1 MTDQQSTPKPPDFH
15 DLQWDNEHL
24 GESIDKLYTMTIH
37 RANGA
42 ISWYRRNTPKVKR
55 AARWARTLAIL
66 FAALGGII
74 PTLSQLTPA
83 IGFEL
88 NPLWSTVAI
97 ALAGGA
103 LAFDRF
109 FGNSSAW
116 IRYITAEMRLSEM
129 LQNFQFQWE
138 SERLAWQGKAPNFD
152 QAQLLV
158 AQSSS
163 FLKEISKVVQ
173 DETQMWVLE
182 FQSTLKA
189 LDDNLKASAE
199 QNRKGAINVTV
210 ENGASFEKGWKL
222 FLEDKSLGTYSGTT
236 GAINNLLPGFYT
248 IKVEARAGDRTVQAV
263 SVASVVAGQIS
274 TLSLTIP
281 TA

>member
-1 MTDQQSTPKPPDFH
+1 MPTQQPEPIPDFH

-24 GESIDKLYTMTIH
+24 GESVEKLYQLTIH

-42 ISWYRRNTPKVKR
+42 AGWYRRNIPRVKR
-55 AARWARTLAIL
+55 GARWTRIFAIF

-74 PTLSQLTPA
+74 PTISQL
-83 IGFEL
+83 IVIDGNSL

-97 ALAGGA
+97 AAAGGA

-138 SERLAWQGKAPNFD
+138 AERVAWQGKAPTFE
-152 QAQLLV
+152 QAQSLV
-158 AQSSS
+158 SQSST
-163 FLKEISKVVQ
+163 FLKEVAKVVQ

-222 FLEDKSLGTYSGTT
+222 FLEDKPLGTYTGTT

-248 IKVEARAGDRTVQAV
+248 IKVEGKLGDRTAQAV
-263 SVASVVAGQIS
+263 SVASVVAGQIT
-274 TLSLTIP
+274 TLSLTVA
-281 TA
+281 TV